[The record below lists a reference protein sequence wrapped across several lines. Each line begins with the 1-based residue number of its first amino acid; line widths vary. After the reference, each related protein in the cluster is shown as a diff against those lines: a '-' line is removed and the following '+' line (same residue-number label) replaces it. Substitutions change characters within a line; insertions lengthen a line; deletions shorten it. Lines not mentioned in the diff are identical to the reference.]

1 MYRYLNLKFKEY
13 MEPFVYAK
21 CNEHIIYSVESLFK
35 GKNENELAP
44 KDYIY
49 FSGYLGRPSFFSG
62 CAGSFYNSLSIEE
75 KNLFEKN
82 LFEIQRSRC
91 HGIMDKSLPSYQAGW
106 GSNTAGIQ
114 LFFSLAR

>member
-1 MYRYLNLKFKEY
+1 MIRKVPILKPEIGLFKYKQIKYKIDNLEY

-82 LFEIQRSRC
+82 LFEINKLLN
-91 HGIMDKSLPSYQAGW
+91 IL
-106 GSNTAGIQ
+106 
-114 LFFSLAR
+114 